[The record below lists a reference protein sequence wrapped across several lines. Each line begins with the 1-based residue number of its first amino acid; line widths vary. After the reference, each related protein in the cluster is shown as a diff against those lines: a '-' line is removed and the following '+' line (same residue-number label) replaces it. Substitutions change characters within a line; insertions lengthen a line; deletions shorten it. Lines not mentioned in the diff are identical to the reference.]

1 MKITRRRF
9 WVYLLLFVFSAIAY
23 VDRVNMSV
31 AGKPIAQELG
41 LSPVALGYLF
51 SCFLWAYVLM
61 MLPGG
66 RLIDRWGAHV
76 VAGAAAVVWSIAQM
90 ATGAAV
96 GVVTMFMTRL
106 GLGVGEA
113 PFSPVVYR
121 SVRAW
126 APYTERGTA
135 TAVISAGGS
144 LGPALGAPL
153 VAWLIQMLSWRWSFV
168 ITGALGFVWVAL
180 WIGLVST
187 PEKTKWLPEPERQRI
202 LTEREAGVAPPS
214 HDGVGYP
221 ALLRCPAMWGLFISQ
236 GCLVYSLYL
245 YLSWLPNYLQTARG
259 LSVVASGL
267 YTSIPF
273 FVATAVNIIV
283 NWLGDRL
290 LSAHAVRSG
299 LRRYLVALCLFLTAA
314 GLLIPYVESL
324 AAIIVLISITVS
336 FANTGPAANATL
348 TSDLL
353 RSPSDAGRAF
363 AFLVLGGNTFGLLAP
378 IVTGYLV
385 EASGSFSSAFI
396 AAGGPGAYRRCGD
409 AAVVAGHDRGR
420 LECNCPEAAARGRLT
435 PHEKQVI
442 DIRRRHRC
450 RTHFK
455 PNRGPHRSRPALR
468 DRKSSSPAS
477 PISCRKSVQE
487 PPRPSGSAGCR
498 TISSRR

>member
-9 WVYLLLFVFSAIAY
+9 WVYFLLFVFSAIAY

-51 SCFLWAYVLM
+51 SSFLWAYVLM

-76 VAGAAAVVWSIAQM
+76 VAGVATVVWSIAQM

-96 GVVTMFMTRL
+96 GVVTMLLTRL

-135 TAVISAGGS
+135 TAVIGAGGS

-153 VAWLIQMLSWRWSFV
+153 VAWLIQVLSWRWSFV
-168 ITGALGFVWVAL
+168 ITGAIGFVWVAI
-180 WIGLVST
+180 WIALVST
-187 PEKTKWLPEPERQRI
+187 PEKTKWLPDQERQRI
-202 LTEREAGVAPPS
+202 LAEREAGIEPPD
-214 HDGVGYP
+214 HDGVGYL
-221 ALLRCPAMWGLFISQ
+221 ALLRCPAMWGLFVSQ

-267 YTSIPF
+267 YTSVPF
-273 FVATAVNIIV
+273 FIATAVNIIV

-314 GLLIPYVESL
+314 GLIIPYVESL
-324 AAIIVLISITVS
+324 TAVIVLVSITVS
-336 FANTGPAANATL
+336 FANAGPAANATL

-363 AFLVLGGNTFGLLAP
+363 AFLVLGGNVFGLLAP

-385 EASGSFSSAFI
+385 AASGSFSSAFI
-396 AAGGPGAYRRCGD
+396 AAGVLALTG
-409 AAVVAGHDRGR
+409 AVVTLMLSRGAIGEMSGAITPKPLRAAG
-420 LECNCPEAAARGRLT
+420 
-435 PHEKQVI
+435 
-442 DIRRRHRC
+442 
-450 RTHFK
+450 
-455 PNRGPHRSRPALR
+455 
-468 DRKSSSPAS
+468 
-477 PISCRKSVQE
+477 
-487 PPRPSGSAGCR
+487 
-498 TISSRR
+498 